1 MQYNVLCV
9 PVESYHFTYLYKDER
24 NPRVVS
30 TEEMV
35 SVNVHLCMASRTHLS
50 YLLKA
55 VKYFN

>member
-50 YLLKA
+50 FKGS
-55 VKYFN
+55 